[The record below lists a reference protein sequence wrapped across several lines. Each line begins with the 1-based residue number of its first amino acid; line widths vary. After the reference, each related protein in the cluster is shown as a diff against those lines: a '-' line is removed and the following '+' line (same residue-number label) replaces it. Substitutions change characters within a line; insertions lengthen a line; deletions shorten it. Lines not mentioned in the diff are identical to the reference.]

1 MRFLFQKSAQVDLIN
16 RASRFLL
23 PVACLFLITA
33 CGGGGGGSGSSGQQP
48 GQNPPAPPPVVPT
61 SVNLTSDTGDYI
73 GGGQDYSYTNAD
85 TEITATAQD
94 ALLTITISGDESW
107 RGEFRLPDTYSQ
119 LETGTYSNLTR
130 YPFHDPAV
138 GGLSWSGEGRG
149 CNSLTGTITIDEV
162 IYDGTTLTGIDLQFE
177 QYCEGGS
184 PALRGDIHWDVN
196 DLTSA
201 PGPVVPPA
209 AGLWQPAAGVT
220 PATGSYVYLES
231 QPGDYIGA
239 GANYLYT
246 NATAVVTVNAGNAR
260 LAVSIN
266 GNEGWNGDFQ
276 AMNSIS
282 FLEAGYYGDLQRYPF
297 HNPVKGGLSW
307 SGEGRGCNTL
317 TGWFVVDS
325 VTYDGNT
332 LTAIDL
338 RFEQHCEGGGPALN
352 GEIHWD
358 ANDTTSSPGPVVP
371 PPAGLWGPAA
381 GVTPASGNYVYLES
395 DIGDWV
401 GQGANYLYTAADS
414 QITINAPGASLDVAI
429 SGNESWSGTFQAMN
443 SLTRLEVGYYG
454 DLQRYPFHN
463 PVKGGLS
470 WSGEGRGCNT
480 LTGWFVV
487 DGVTYDGD
495 TLTAI
500 DLRFEQHCEGGGPA
514 LNGEIHW
521 SQ

>member
-297 HNPVKGGLSW
+297 Q
-307 SGEGRGCNTL
+307 
-317 TGWFVVDS
+317 
-325 VTYDGNT
+325 Y
-332 LTAIDL
+332 
-338 RFEQHCEGGGPALN
+338 
-352 GEIHWD
+352 
-358 ANDTTSSPGPVVP
+358 
-371 PPAGLWGPAA
+371 
-381 GVTPASGNYVYLES
+381 
-395 DIGDWV
+395 
-401 GQGANYLYTAADS
+401 ADS
-414 QITINAPGASLDVAI
+414 NRSAIRTALRRWRTGA
-429 SGNESWSGTFQAMN
+429 ERRN
-443 SLTRLEVGYYG
+443 SL
-454 DLQRYPFHN
+454 
-463 PVKGGLS
+463 
-470 WSGEGRGCNT
+470 GC
-480 LTGWFVV
+480 
-487 DGVTYDGD
+487 
-495 TLTAI
+495 
-500 DLRFEQHCEGGGPA
+500 E
-514 LNGEIHW
+514 
-521 SQ
+521 